1 MGFGKAFLLS
11 LVAFVGLNFIFSILY
26 FVIVVDFD
34 TLMTQ
39 IQSAPLT
46 IIYYLFGSITGVPS
60 TNMDWAIVQPLFNDN
75 TDLLLIGLGYLVAP
89 IIAGILAGRFAE
101 SKLQGF
107 LGWLLTAVIST
118 VAIII
123 GVFLSPTLETALGG
137 IPALEGIPAYG
148 WIGFDVILIY
158 LLISLIVNIIGYG
171 FFALLASKTEYY

>member
-39 IQSAPLT
+39 IESAPLT

-60 TNMDWAIVQPLFNDN
+60 TNMDWAIIQPLFNDN

-107 LGWLLTAVIST
+107 LGWLLTAVVST

-123 GVFLSPTLETALGG
+123 GVFLSPTLETALNLG
-137 IPALEGIPAYG
+137 AEGIPAYG

-158 LLISLIVNIIGYG
+158 LLISCIVNIIGYG